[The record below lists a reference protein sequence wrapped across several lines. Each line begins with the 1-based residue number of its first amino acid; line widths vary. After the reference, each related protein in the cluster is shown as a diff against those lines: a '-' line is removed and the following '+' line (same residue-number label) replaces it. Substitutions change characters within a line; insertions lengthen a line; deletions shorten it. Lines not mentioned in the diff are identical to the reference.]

1 MRILTTTTMT
11 MTITTTMTTNR
22 EDGHGAPRGV
32 YHDGGG
38 VHHDGEGVHHDDGGG
53 RHDEERGGSDD
64 ATKSHTMATW
74 SNLESTPLKIL
85 GSTPATKRKGKK
97 YLIFGAKKELIK
109 T

>member
-1 MRILTTTTMT
+1 
-11 MTITTTMTTNR
+11 MTTNR

-32 YHDGGG
+32 YHDGEG
-38 VHHDGEGVHHDDGGG
+38 VHHDGGGG

-74 SNLESTPLKIL
+74 SNLESAPLKIL

-97 YLIFGAKKELIK
+97 TPDL
-109 T
+109 